1 MTFANAV
8 KNNALHVKLDS
19 DEVALVKHRK
29 SNGLAGLIDW
39 THSRWPTVSVAYA
52 PFNEVYTFVP
62 DRNHPPTTS
71 DIEDWVRQYF
81 KDLSK

>member
-8 KNNALHVKLDS
+8 RNNALHVQLDEE
-19 DEVALVKHRK
+19 EVALVKHRK

-39 THSRWPTVSVAYA
+39 MRSRWPSVSSAYA

-62 DRNHPPTTS
+62 DRNRPPTTS
-71 DIEDWVRQYF
+71 ELEDWVRQYF
-81 KDLSK
+81 KDLSQ